1 MNFVMDA
8 CAMIAYLRGEDGSE
22 VVESILMKEENRCV
36 AHAINLCEVY
46 YDFIL
51 AKDEETAHGAIA
63 DLQSIGVI
71 TTEDMDFLFWQ
82 EAGKFKAKTR
92 KDKNRISLADCFA
105 IALAMRENATLVTSD
120 HHEFDPIL
128 KNGTCPVSVTFIR

>member
-46 YDFIL
+46 YDFIRAL
-51 AKDEETAHGAIA
+51 NEETAHKAIVE
-63 DLQSIGVI
+63 LQTVGLI
-71 TTEDMDFLFWQ
+71 TSEDMDLPFWQ
-82 EAGKFKAKTR
+82 KAGKFKAEER
-92 KDKNRISLADCFA
+92 KVSLADCFA
-105 IALAMRENATLVTSD
+105 VTLAIRENATLVTSD

-128 KNGTCPVSVTFIR
+128 ENGNCPVPVKFIR